1 MGAILSDG
9 ALSSVCRK
17 GPGMKYAAFCRTQAD
32 QARNDA
38 LSTPLDNVRER
49 CMRSATAW
57 EQMADRAERIEKT
70 KSDKLTADLL
80 DED

>member
-1 MGAILSDG
+1 MGAIQWGG
-9 ALSSVCRK
+9 ALTPTCRK
-17 GPGMKYAAFCRTQAD
+17 GPGMKYAAFCRTQAN

-38 LSTPLDNVRER
+38 LSTLLDNVRER

-70 KSDKLTADLL
+70 KSDKLTADQL
-80 DED
+80 DDD